1 MLESPQLPSVVDLSF
16 DYNGSKTRF
25 NIVQFANIN
34 AVIISD
40 IEKIGQTVHVIF
52 PEAVITSRLQPT
64 HNIDYDTKVLLGPPL
79 GDFDLL
85 VNRFVRILVEHN
97 NRCDFLFS
105 LGLDHF
111 DIDHARCISL
121 PKNHSCWKIFFR
133 IQSRQFFSG
142 NGHVKCVFLP
152 KTSFKKFIKPRER
165 ARVDSEL
172 ARLAKFDEFYEWQ
185 LTESNRQ
192 SLPIFELL
200 DGPPYANGDVHVG
213 HAINKILKD
222 FVVRSQVYIGKR
234 VLFRPGWDCHGL
246 PIELKVTRDNLQ
258 KDTSLIEIRKAAR
271 QLALHSIS
279 SQQNSFKRWAVT
291 ADWANPYYTMDK
303 KYVAKE
309 LKLFGELYR
318 LKMIY
323 RAFMPVYWSPS
334 SFTALAESEL
344 VYKKHSSTA
353 IFYRYVIIN
362 SGLILSKCEKEDR
375 PTKLYALV
383 WTTTPW
389 TLPMNNAVAYKKD
402 AIYAVVELLAEGH
415 YRRPTR
421 HLYILA
427 KDLISSF
434 KKETK
439 LMIRILSTFAGIEL
453 KGLMYRNSMFSDLAQ
468 PFIDANHVTTTVGTG
483 LVHLSYAHGVD
494 DFKVALKL
502 GEKVRCF
509 VDERGCYTRDL
520 GHDLE
525 GKSVLDDGNDAV
537 LQMFKKNIVHTHQYE
552 HQYPY
557 DWRTKQPIII
567 RSSKQWFIDVSRV
580 GAAAARRIEI
590 EAPPIGSPHSDKT
603 EALLAQLKN
612 RTTWCISR
620 QRCWGTPIPVFYKAD
635 GSVIAGADISNAV
648 AESIEKYGT
657 DVWWERTAN
666 ELFPTEDVLFE
677 SSLPWVGFANKDL
690 GKALA
695 KLVAGATNVDE
706 AQRAWNWPP
715 PFTLKL
721 MNKYGI
727 RVGEELEKSC
737 DILDVWVDSGV
748 AWASTRERMEPV
760 DLILEGVDQFRGWF
774 QSLSLTSFALNDE
787 LPYKYIY
794 VHAFAVDENEQKMS
808 KSVGNVVRPELITDG
823 SLKEEPHG
831 ADGLRLWVAQYGC
844 KGDKARIG
852 SSVMDEVRRNYA
864 QLRASFW
871 FLLGAIHD
879 YKGTISCD
887 EKFYNDRYILQELA
901 KFTQRCLKNWNEY
914 RFSLMINEYMQFLQH
929 PLNSPYI
936 SGVKNRLY
944 CGMLAERQSAQATL
958 AKIGLNLAALL
969 APILPHL
976 VTEFFMY
983 HPSVE
988 DSAVA
993 LKGVL
998 VRGPDV
1004 SLQKLYPLQA
1014 ESCSYHSQLVEIL
1027 GVSMVRIECDNT
1039 SEKVIIHS
1047 VACGR
1052 ELCRRCRRNVRL
1064 KEEEYCDRCS
1074 KSIAENELLQKTN
1087 ARNDFS
1093 KSPFSS
1099 R

>member
-85 VNRFVRILVEHN
+85 VNRFIMRGALWRNSVNICH
-97 NRCDFLFS
+97 
-105 LGLDHF
+105 
-111 DIDHARCISL
+111 IKSL

-666 ELFPTEDVLFE
+666 ELFPTE
-677 SSLPWVGFANKDL
+677 
-690 GKALA
+690 
-695 KLVAGATNVDE
+695 
-706 AQRAWNWPP
+706 
-715 PFTLKL
+715 L

-774 QSLSLTSFALNDE
+774 QSLSLTSFALNVGYKSQRSKLEDE

-993 LKGVL
+993 LRECNQFYCPNDPNMTELYSVVDPALSIRSKMLEQYGQSDLSRLGVL